1 MTIPPTL
8 RPGIE
13 RIVWIPPTLLGITLV
28 TFALMQAA
36 PGDPASLRAGEGR
49 GATPERI
56 ADYRALAGLDRPF
69 LERYGQWLVR
79 SAGLD
84 FGLSTSDG
92 RPARTRVAEA
102 LPVTVALGSLAA
114 LLALGCALGIGTWS
128 AARRGRRDEQVVG
141 LILSVA
147 YGVPAAVIALLL
159 IRAGAP
165 LSNAGSGHLPS
176 LRELLA
182 PAVCLALPSVVVL
195 ARHHRAALV
204 TALTADYVRT
214 ARAVGASP
222 RRALLGHALRN
233 AMLPLVTLSGTL
245 VPALLSGSVV
255 VERIFGLHGVGMLG
269 CDALLDRDY
278 PTLMALTTLA
288 ALLTVAGSL
297 AADAGA
303 WLLDPRLRQRG
314 VAPPS
319 VPR

>member
-1 MTIPPTL
+1 M
-8 RPGIE
+8 
-13 RIVWIPPTLLGITLV
+13 
-28 TFALMQAA
+28 
-36 PGDPASLRAGEGR
+36 
-49 GATPERI
+49 
-56 ADYRALAGLDRPF
+56 
-69 LERYGQWLVR
+69 
-79 SAGLD
+79 
-84 FGLSTSDG
+84 
-92 RPARTRVAEA
+92 
-102 LPVTVALGSLAA
+102 
-114 LLALGCALGIGTWS
+114 
-128 AARRGRRDEQVVG
+128 
-141 LILSVA
+141 
-147 YGVPAAVIALLL
+147 
-159 IRAGAP
+159 
-165 LSNAGSGHLPS
+165 
-176 LRELLA
+176 
-182 PAVCLALPSVVVL
+182 VVL

-204 TALTADYVRT
+204 TALAADYVRT

-269 CDALLDRDY
+269 CDTLLDRDY

-314 VAPPS
+314 VVPPS